1 MTSSPDSQPDVAAL
15 ARRMVRLMRRFR
27 QDHPLS
33 AKHWP
38 AGIYMLPIRLD
49 GRPAAKTLV
58 WYETEGC
65 QWSIKSGCTMCNF
78 GQAATRPSDDDV
90 VRSFKEQI
98 DRLDPGTRYL
108 HLGPGGS
115 FLDWHELNPDAR
127 RTIYG
132 ELHRLRFLE
141 GVGIECRAEL
151 VTPEYI
157 AEALAWLPSTVRE
170 FTTGI
175 GLESADDLVRLV
187 AVNKKV
193 PRKRLERAF
202 EIIRGSS
209 DPTRRIVFDLYVLLK
224 PPFLSERE
232 AIDDAV
238 RSIDWAFDRGA
249 DTVSVFLSSIK
260 ENTLCDFLH
269 RQDGFVRPLRYATAY
284 YHSAFEVLRMLAPSR
299 AARTLF
305 MGITSGIPAHGRPR
319 SCPLCDHILS
329 GALVAHNFSRD
340 PALLDVAAAV
350 RCDCRDK
357 WLAELA
363 EEHPPLSTRLPR
375 DLDLVEKA
383 LTCAARPSSPD

>member
-1 MTSSPDSQPDVAAL
+1 MAG
-15 ARRMVRLMRRFR
+15 LMAKFR
-27 QDHPLS
+27 QDNPLS
-33 AKHWP
+33 AKQWP
-38 AGIYMLPIRLD
+38 AGMYMLPIMLD

-58 WYETEGC
+58 WYETQGC

-78 GQAATRPSDDDV
+78 GQAKDRPSDEAV
-90 VRSFKEQI
+90 VKSFLDQL

-115 FLDWHELNPDAR
+115 FLDWHELNPAAR
-127 RTIYG
+127 RVIY
-132 ELHRLRFLE
+132 EALKRLRFLE

-151 VTPEYI
+151 VTPGYFV
-157 AEALAWLPSTVRE
+157 EALKWLPSTVRE

-193 PRKRLERAF
+193 PRDRLLRAF
-202 EIIRGSS
+202 ETIRTAS

-238 RSIDWAFDRGA
+238 RSIDWAFDKGA
-249 DTVSVFLSSIK
+249 DTVSVFIASIK
-260 ENTLCDFLH
+260 DKTLCDYLH
-269 RQDGFVRPLRYATAY
+269 KRTDLPTPFHYQTAY
-284 YHSAFEVLRMLAPSR
+284 YHSAFEVLRMLSPSR

-305 MGITSGIPAHGRPR
+305 MGTTSGIPAYGRPR
-319 SCPLCDHILS
+319 CCPLCEHILS

-340 PALLDVAAAV
+340 PALLEVARSV

-357 WLAELA
+357 WLAELDVDL
-363 EEHPPLSTRLPR
+363 PPLSSRIAGYIDQL
-375 DLDLVEKA
+375 EAA
-383 LTCAARPSSPD
+383 LRCPAPFPLSD